1 MLPVVILL
9 ILGLALAMTTH
20 VHITLRSISR
30 VVILMSFR
38 FLQLV
43 VAHPAFSKDEDLK
56 KFLKEEKVCRNGVK
70 IELQFTAKTFSISQ
84 CCRMV

>member
-30 VVILMSFR
+30 VVILMPFR

-56 KFLKEEKVCRNGVK
+56 NFLKEETV
-70 IELQFTAKTFSISQ
+70 SISNNP
-84 CCRMV
+84 CKCG